1 MLRKSRLRQKKK
13 KKKMVLLLKKMC
25 MRLKPFHTLYDL
37 LHLLILVK
45 PLVLKKLT
53 PLKS

>member
-13 KKKMVLLLKKMC
+13 KKMVLLLKKTC

-37 LHLLILVK
+37 LHLLIPVK
-45 PLVLKKLT
+45 PFVLKKLT

>member
-13 KKKMVLLLKKMC
+13 KKKKVLLLKKKYML
-25 MRLKPFHTLYDL
+25 LKPFHTLYDL